1 MMVLENGIKELTEQK
16 TIDELRDLI
25 KFTNS
30 SNDVE
35 NATGGMYHF
44 TTEMDKMN
52 NTDVTKLNGV
62 DFNKIKLEIS
72 SKIVGNID

>member
-1 MMVLENGIKELTEQK
+1 M
-16 TIDELRDLI
+16 
-25 KFTNS
+25 
-30 SNDVE
+30 E